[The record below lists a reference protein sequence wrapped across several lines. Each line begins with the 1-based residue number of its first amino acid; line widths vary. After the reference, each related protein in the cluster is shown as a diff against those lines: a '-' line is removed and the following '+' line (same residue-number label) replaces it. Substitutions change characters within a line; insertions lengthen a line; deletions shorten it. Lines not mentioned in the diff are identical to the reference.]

1 MKEPCY
7 LFQTNKEENQED
19 VANDKSYEDN
29 ADQDDND
36 RSEDHQTSGNYEED
50 NVVHT
55 IEDSDDEV
63 VEVDSEHTQ
72 EKTSTAGNFLI
83 FPILLNSANKF
94 DVIFI

>member
-7 LFQTNKEENQED
+7 LFQTNKEESEENQED

-29 ADQDDND
+29 ADQDGND

-72 EKTSTAGNFLI
+72 KKTSTAGNFLI
-83 FPILLNSANKF
+83 LQIVTRFC
-94 DVIFI
+94 